1 MLDQALSNR
10 LHPPSSTSHAPLI
23 LISDSLMQPALLVLR
38 QFVRRAL
45 INSSPSPS
53 SPQKDGRLV
62 LLCFE
67 QDPKRLLPPHGT
79 YDERRVKV
87 LDASFDS
94 TLLLLPSLP
103 STSRSSAGPKT
114 TYTSPAILLPDVL
127 SAIEDEGEGEEVA
140 VVVDSVNALQEF
152 LAQDRGDG
160 GEGETV
166 RVLKRVLEGLRGRK
180 GSRLIAVHHS
190 DFPPFPSSSSH
201 SSTTPLHPSLSAAL
215 VSPTFSPS
223 VAHLTLRPSS
233 HIELL
238 SRDYGL
244 SFPSSSS
251 NDEQTDSRTKGFL
264 ESLAYRAVGDPFVR
278 PEGAEDVDERV
289 ALDALGAVLR
299 RAEAEGGR
307 EGLEGLGGGGCVVE
321 YEVRGLEPP
330 STGARERRPSPR
342 VAAPSAASAGKK
354 LVRWGLVGARAREVR
369 AQNGAVD
376 VGVEECGLESVLE
389 RRRMGVRAGV
399 GGAASTP
406 PVPSP
411 STVSTSA
418 PPPSASSATA
428 PDSSAPLPFSLSL
441 TPSQRLARSLVSNPF
456 AGADKPIYGE
466 EGYAAP
472 VLPGTAT
479 AAAAGG
485 GGGIEY
491 TPDRGDDWDD
501 EDPDEDLEL

>member
-1 MLDQALSNR
+1 MLDHALSNR
-10 LHPPSSTSHAPLI
+10 LHPPLNSTHAPLV
-23 LISDSLMQPALLVLR
+23 LISDSLLQPALLVLR
-38 QFVRRAL
+38 QFIRQAL
-45 INSSPSPS
+45 INPSSPSPS
-53 SPQKDGRLV
+53 TPKDGRVV

-67 QDPKRLLPPHGT
+67 QDPTRLLPPEGM
-79 YDERRVKV
+79 YDERRVRV

-94 TLLLLPSLP
+94 TLLSSRP
-103 STSRSSAGPKT
+103 STSRASGPKT
-114 TYTSPAILLPDVL
+114 SYPTPATLLSDVL
-127 SAIEDEGEGEEVA
+127 GAIKEDANEGEGEVA
-140 VVVDSVNALQEF
+140 VVVDSVNALGDF

-166 RVLKRVLEGLRGRK
+166 RVLKRVMEGLS
-180 GSRLIAVHHS
+180 GSK
-190 DFPPFPSSSSH
+190 
-201 SSTTPLHPSLSAAL
+201 
-215 VSPTFSPS
+215 

-244 SFPSSSS
+244 SFP
-251 NDEQTDSRTKGFL
+251 DEEIDPRAKGFL
-264 ESLAYRAVGDPFVR
+264 ESLAHRAVGDPFVR
-278 PEGAEDVDERV
+278 PQGAEERDERV
-289 ALDALGAVLR
+289 ALDVLGEGVR
-299 RAEAEGGR
+299 RGTAEGRR
-307 EGLEGLGGGGCVVE
+307 EGGEGAGMGGCVVE
-321 YEVRGLEPP
+321 YEVRGLESPI
-330 STGARERRPSPR
+330 TGARERRPSPR
-342 VAAPSAASAGKK
+342 VASASSAATAAKK
-354 LVRWGLVGARAREVR
+354 LVRWGLVGARAREIR
-369 AQNGAVD
+369 ALDGSVD
-376 VGVEECGLESVLE
+376 VLVEECALGEVLE

-399 GGAASTP
+399 GAASTP
-406 PVPSP
+406 SVHSP
-411 STVSTSA
+411 STATTPA
-418 PPPSASSATA
+418 PPPSSSSTAA

-472 VLPGTAT
+472 VLPGTAA